1 MIRNTT
7 GSSISEFAP
16 REFSAVRYVR
26 LANPGQ
32 RIANTSRRRKPHCWQ
47 GIDPA
52 KSAGRWSYPN
62 ATSPILRKLVEA
74 IESEPSK
81 RWKQA
86 DFRELGID
94 SATARRQ
101 FQKQFGMTFVAYARA
116 RRLGIAFQEI
126 RKGSALTHVQLDA
139 GFASSSGFRDAF
151 AKIFGESPKGSD
163 RLLLSAEWLET
174 LLGPML
180 AIASREH
187 LYLLEFVDRRG
198 LEREVDRLRNR
209 LQAAIVPGSNPVLRL
224 LRRELADY
232 FAGKSFGFTTPIEMV
247 GTPFQKEVWEALLQI
262 PAGESRTY
270 ADQAKS
276 LGRSKAVRACSQS
289 QWRQFPGDH
298 HPLPSRSRFGWKID
312 RLCRWIGSQRVV
324 AAARNQTLSDEIVKT
339 FANILKI
346 RWRIVGFILTSLNG
360 HPNLWSA
367 IFQVLGGR
375 RRCMRPYVRTK

>member
-1 MIRNTT
+1 MRQTSKGGLPGDRSSEYYEALLRRDSQYDGVVYFGIRTT
-7 GSSISEFAP
+7 GIFCRSVCA
-16 REFSAVRYVR
+16 A
-26 LANPGQ
+26 
-32 RIANTSRRRKPHCWQ
+32 RKPRPENCEYFETAQ
-47 GIDPA
+47 A
-52 KSAGRWSYPN
+52 ALLAGYRPCKKCRPMESPN

-74 IESEPSK
+74 IESDPSK

-126 RKGSALTHVQLDA
+126 RKGSPLTHVQLDA

-151 AKIFGESPKGSD
+151 AKIFGESPKGGD

-174 LLGPML
+174 PLGPML

-276 LGRSKAVRACSQS
+276 LGRSKAVRA
-289 QWRQFPGDH
+289 
-298 HPLPSRSRFGWKID
+298 
-312 RLCRWIGSQRVV
+312 V
-324 AAARNQTLSDEIVKT
+324 AR
-339 FANILKI
+339 AN
-346 RWRIVGFILTSLNG
+346 GANSL
-360 HPNLWSA
+360 A
-367 IFQVLGGR
+367 IIIPCHRVLGSDGKLTGYAGGLAR
-375 RRCMRPYVRTK
+375 KEWLLQHETKHCQTRS